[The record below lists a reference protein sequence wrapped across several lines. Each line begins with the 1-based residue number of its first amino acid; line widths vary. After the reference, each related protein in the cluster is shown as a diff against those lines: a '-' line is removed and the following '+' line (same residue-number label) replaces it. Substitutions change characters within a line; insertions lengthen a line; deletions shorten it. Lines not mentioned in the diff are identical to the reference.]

1 VDPGETRHGSD
12 RAGLLCG
19 YLFAPGHAGR
29 EVDADAAATALDAR
43 RTDGGDAFLW
53 LHFNLANQAS
63 RRWLDQSLS
72 LPDAFYSSIDHTTST
87 RVEIADQ
94 WLIAVINDVT
104 VFGLDASTVSTMALC
119 VADGLLI
126 SARHTPLRSVD
137 RLRASVKRGE
147 RFRSAVELLAHLLR
161 DQAEVLVQ
169 IVREATRQVD
179 HIEDAMM
186 TGRITSSRAELGA
199 LRRTLVRLQRLL
211 APEPAA
217 LFRLLN
223 KPPAWI
229 AADDMQDLRESAEEL
244 AAALTDSIA
253 LVERARLLQEEL
265 VAIVNERTGKTLY
278 VLTIVTVV
286 TLPMTIVS
294 GLFGMN
300 VGGIPFQA
308 SSAGFWVVLAIVG
321 ALAGLG
327 ATLAIRA
334 SRES

>member
-1 VDPGETRHGSD
+1 MDPGETRHGSD
-12 RAGLLCG
+12 KAGLLCG

-29 EVDADAAATALDAR
+29 EVDADAATTALDAR

-72 LPDAFYSSIDHTTST
+72 LPEAFYSSIDHTAST

-119 VADGLLI
+119 VGDGLLI

-186 TGRITSSRAELGA
+186 AGRITSSRAELGA

-265 VAIVNERTGKTLY
+265 VAIVNERTSKTLFI
-278 VLTIVTVV
+278 LTIVTVV

-294 GLFGMN
+294 SLFGMN

-308 SSAGFWVVLAIVG
+308 HSAGFWIVLAIVA

-327 ATLAIRA
+327 ATVAIRT